1 MRTTLNGYVVEDD
14 ILWLYQYFGYGA
26 FSPQTV
32 RDALDSCPEGEELV
46 LEINSPGGSVFAG
59 FEMYSVLRAA
69 DRPTVAE
76 VQSLAASAAS
86 TLMLGCDRVLLSP
99 VAQVMIHLP
108 AMVTDGDAG
117 DHRDSIRVLES
128 ITESILNAYELRCRG
143 RSSRDELARM
153 MQRTT
158 WMSAQEALD
167 AGLADGVLY
176 ADGETPIFPSAI
188 VNAVGGGI
196 RALASVGG
204 MPSAA
209 ELRARWEAAG
219 GAGASTPHQSAA
231 PTASP
236 QGEADPAR
244 GAGERATTQ
253 GRPYEA
259 QTDGGEAPEG
269 GDAWPE
275 WRSVILGRLETG
287 PDSGEDPERGRQSTG
302 PADAAPGGLTSDA
315 ARELA
320 LLELIGAA
328 D

>member
-14 ILWLYQYFGYGA
+14 YLWVYQYYGYGA

-32 RDALDSCPEGEELV
+32 RDALAACPEGEDLT

-59 FEMYSVLRAA
+59 FEMYSVLRAS
-69 DRPTVAE
+69 DRRTVAE

-108 AMVTDGDAG
+108 SVVTDGDAW

-128 ITESILNAYELRCRG
+128 LTESILNAYELRCRG
-143 RSSRDELARM
+143 RSSRAELERM
-153 MQRTT
+153 MERTT

-196 RALASVGG
+196 RALAASGGG

-209 ELRARWEAAG
+209 ELLARWEADGGAEGAVEGRRGAQGSPSPAAAAAPSPAG
-219 GAGASTPHQSAA
+219 GGKGCPPAA
-231 PTASP
+231 
-236 QGEADPAR
+236 QAR
-244 GAGERATTQ
+244 PCGAGERATTQ

-259 QTDGGEAPEG
+259 QTDGGEDP
-269 GDAWPE
+269 GD
-275 WRSVILGRLETG
+275 
-287 PDSGEDPERGRQSTG
+287 GRQSTG
-302 PADAAPGGLTSDA
+302 SADAAPGGLTSDA